1 MSPLPHGF
9 FRIFISGRY
18 HRDMKIP
25 KILAS
30 NSKQFRVYGILKQL
44 QIDDDKCGGKG
55 GGGWGEGG
63 DYQIQKFHRWLH
75 ISSGLEKSP
84 GFLF

>member
-9 FRIFISGRY
+9 LKVFTNGKY
-18 HRDMKIP
+18 HRDMKIL

-44 QIDDDKCGGKG
+44 EIDDDK
-55 GGGWGEGG
+55 GEG
-63 DYQIQKFHRWLH
+63 
-75 ISSGLEKSP
+75 
-84 GFLF
+84 